1 MIGAKPRKGGRVAG
15 SGAAATAAAREAAE
29 AREAGAVRRPRRPRR
44 RGGVFVPLLV
54 LLLLAAAA
62 YGAFSLV
69 TALQRGRI
77 ATLEDSILALQAET
91 VPLRF
96 MVTERRDGRIDLRY
110 RLYDLAGEEYAAA
123 ELSLQGETL
132 YLDFLA
138 LPRGDAWLAFPYRIF
153 TERVAPA
160 AGAPLFDAVMG
171 EGRPRSHRGGPF
183 GEAELLELGRLYA
196 ALIAGEPVRS
206 AFGNAVH
213 DLAELRRFELGVVYK
228 VVARKKGGIEILEE

>member
-1 MIGAKPRKGGRVAG
+1 M
-15 SGAAATAAAREAAE
+15 
-29 AREAGAVRRPRRPRR
+29 
-44 RGGVFVPLLV
+44 PLLV

-62 YGAFSLV
+62 YGAFNLV

-138 LPRGDAWLAFPYRIF
+138 LPRGEAWLAFPSRIF

-160 AGAPLFDAVMG
+160 DGAPLSDAILQD
-171 EGRPRSHRGGPF
+171 GRPLSHRGGPF
-183 GEAELLELGRLYA
+183 GEAELQELGRLYA
-196 ALIAGEPVRS
+196 ALLAGEPIRG

-213 DLAELRRFELGVVYK
+213 DLAELRRFEPGVVYK

>member
-1 MIGAKPRKGGRVAG
+1 MISPKDGRARRLAGDGAAEPGAGKRAKP
-15 SGAAATAAAREAAE
+15 
-29 AREAGAVRRPRRPRR
+29 PRRG
-44 RGGVFVPLLV
+44 GGVFVPIFI

-77 ATLEDSILALQAET
+77 ASLETSILALQAET

-96 MVTERRDGRIDLRY
+96 MVTERRDGRLKLRY
-110 RLYDLAGEEYAAA
+110 RLYDLAGEEYEAA

-138 LPRGDAWLAFPYRIF
+138 LPRGESWLAFPYRIF

-160 AGAPLFDAVMG
+160 AGAPLSDAVMR

-196 ALIAGEPVRS
+196 AMIAGEPIRG

>member
-1 MIGAKPRKGGRVAG
+1 MLFR
-15 SGAAATAAAREAAE
+15 S
-29 AREAGAVRRPRRPRR
+29 
-44 RGGVFVPLLV
+44 
-54 LLLLAAAA
+54 
-62 YGAFSLV
+62 
-69 TALQRGRI
+69 
-77 ATLEDSILALQAET
+77 
-91 VPLRF
+91 
-96 MVTERRDGRIDLRY
+96 VTERRDGRLVLRY

-196 ALIAGEPVRS
+196 AMTAGEPVRG

>member
-1 MIGAKPRKGGRVAG
+1 MISPKDERSRRSAGPGADGPTKPA
-15 SGAAATAAAREAAE
+15 
-29 AREAGAVRRPRRPRR
+29 RPRRG
-44 RGGVFVPLLV
+44 GGVFGPVFI

-69 TALQRGRI
+69 TAMQRGRI
-77 ATLEDSILALQAET
+77 ASLEDAILALQAET

-96 MVTERRDGRIDLRY
+96 MVTERSDGRLNLRY

-160 AGAPLFDAVMG
+160 AGAPLSDAVMP
-171 EGRPRSHRGGPF
+171 EGRPMSHRGGPF
-183 GEAELLELGRLYA
+183 DDAALLELGRLYA
-196 ALIAGEPVRS
+196 ALLSGEPIRG

-228 VVARKKGGIEILEE
+228 VVARKKGGIEIIEE

>member
-1 MIGAKPRKGGRVAG
+1 MISQKDERGRRLAGA
-15 SGAAATAAAREAAE
+15 SAAE
-29 AREAGAVRRPRRPRR
+29 PDAGKRTKPPRPRR
-44 RGGVFVPLLV
+44 RGGVFVPILIA
-54 LLLLAAAA
+54 LLLAAAA

-69 TALQRGRI
+69 TALQRRRI
-77 ATLEDSILALQAET
+77 ASLETSILALQAET

-96 MVTERRDGRIDLRY
+96 MVTERGGGRLTLRY

-138 LPRGDAWLAFPYRIF
+138 LPRGEAWLAFPYRIF

-160 AGAPLFDAVMG
+160 AGAPLSDAVMR
-171 EGRPRSHRGGPF
+171 EGKPRSHGGGPF
-183 GEAELLELGRLYA
+183 GAAELLELGRLYA
-196 ALIAGEPVRS
+196 ALIAGEPVRG

-228 VVARKKGGIEILEE
+228 VVVRKTGGIEILEE

>member
-1 MIGAKPRKGGRVAG
+1 MISPTDGRGRRLAG
-15 SGAAATAAAREAAE
+15 DGAAGPG
-29 AREAGAVRRPRRPRR
+29 AGMRAKTPRPRRG
-44 RGGVFVPLLV
+44 GGVFVPILI

-77 ATLEDSILALQAET
+77 ASLETSILALQAET

-96 MVTERRDGRIDLRY
+96 MVTERRDGRLVLRY

-160 AGAPLFDAVMG
+160 AGAPLSDAVMG

-196 ALIAGEPVRS
+196 AMTAGETVRG